1 MILLTTSKLRR
12 YLDIDVNYNAFLLNH
27 FTFISISIFYP
38 PGEPI
43 SLQSLRYSPG
53 RLGRLAVVH
62 YSFVGHCLAFAAI
75 STRE

>member
-12 YLDIDVNYNAFLLNH
+12 YLDIDVNCNAFLLNH

-43 SLQSLRYSPG
+43 SLQSLRYSP
-53 RLGRLAVVH
+53 LAVVH